1 MTSPK
6 HVAKTLKNILDHP
19 MMVNILDKSKD
30 ISNIVNEVSNWWTYD
45 LFNRKPGPAYDEDGI
60 FLGTNLDLA
69 CFLYELADR
78 KAIINLPEYK
88 NIRSKKIK
96 EGQIKVSDKNRHG
109 AILGLN
115 ANKETFLFS
124 MKIKDM
130 NIITSNFVGDYRNFS
145 ITDFTG
151 NWYDGWKKID
161 FIPDKE
167 ENKFISESK
176 ILENNSIIF
185 NNFVSPNRWTSFF
198 GQYYFITKVLIDRL
212 TEEASYYY
220 SETKKMLEEGIRF
233 SERENSNEEEG
244 QRVERE
250 KGKSIKVKAFQVEI
264 DTPKNESVFPTFEHN
279 QENLI
284 KLSDLRRY
292 YIYKLIPK
300 LRFATRATELSYY
313 NSQDNMPSWLENV
326 KWEKDYVVP
335 GKRIKWE
342 RLVLFQPGVGERGV
356 SIRKRNYEKSE
367 MVDKDYEVE

>member
-1 MTSPK
+1 MTLPK

-19 MMVNILDKSKD
+19 MMTDILDKSKD
-30 ISNIVNEVSNWWTYD
+30 ISNIVNEVSNWWKYD
-45 LFNRKPGPAYDEDGI
+45 LFTRKPGPAYDEDGI

-88 NIRSKKIK
+88 NIRSRKIK
-96 EGQIKVSDKNRHG
+96 EGQIKVSNENRHG

-167 ENKFISESK
+167 ENKFITESK
-176 ILENNSIIF
+176 ILENNTIIF

-220 SETKKMLEEGIRF
+220 TETKKMLEEGIRF
-233 SERENSNEEEG
+233 PERENSNEEEG

>member
-1 MTSPK
+1 MTLPK

-19 MMVNILDKSKD
+19 MMTDILDKSKD
-30 ISNIVNEVSNWWTYD
+30 ISNIVNEVSNWWKYD
-45 LFNRKPGPAYDEDGI
+45 LFTRKPGPAYDEDGI

-88 NIRSKKIK
+88 NIRSRKIK
-96 EGQIKVSDKNRHG
+96 EGQIKVSNENRHG

-167 ENKFISESK
+167 ENKFITESK
-176 ILENNSIIF
+176 ILENNTIIF

-220 SETKKMLEEGIRF
+220 TETKKMLEEGIRF
-233 SERENSNEEEG
+233 PERENSNEEEG

-250 KGKSIKVKAFQVEI
+250 KGKTIKVKAFQAEI

-367 MVDKDYEVE
+367 MVDKDYEAE